1 MHRFPTLRNPPPPFE
16 RAQELFARDNW
27 RMFAIERRRSTLG
40 KASPN
45 ENICV
50 YIGPCLHRIFMLI
63 DMDLLEFSQV
73 KPASFS
79 VINIR

>member
-27 RMFAIERRRSTLG
+27 RMLAIERRRSTLG
-40 KASPN
+40 KASSN

-50 YIGPCLHRIFMLI
+50 YIGPCLHRIFMLV